1 MEKIMKKIF
10 IVFLLLF
17 TTMIFATELAQ
28 LIQSPTAGIL
38 QKGEASMKMELYK
51 NDGLI
56 IGARVGLF
64 PGFMFGVSYGAE
76 GVVGN
81 QKPNWHSRV
90 EFMAKYRFFDETKT
104 IPAIAVGFSSEGHGV
119 YYKELKRYDIK
130 SKGFYAVASKNWMF
144 LGNLGTHFGTNFSL
158 ENSDDKNMDFFVGLD
173 KTVGD
178 RITLLGEYDF
188 AINDN
193 NDSLQTSSSQQID
206 LKKIGYLNAAVVI
219 DFGNGLS
226 AKLSFYDLLKN
237 RNDTKF
243 ADRTLMLLYTMK
255 F

>member
-1 MEKIMKKIF
+1 
-10 IVFLLLF
+10 
-17 TTMIFATELAQ
+17 MISVMIYATETDQ
-28 LIQSPTAGIL
+28 LIQCPTAGIL

-56 IGARVGLF
+56 VGARVGLF

-90 EFMAKYRFFDETKT
+90 EFMAKYRVFDETKS
-104 IPAIAVGFSSEGHGV
+104 IPAFAVGFSSEGHGV
-119 YYKELKRYDIK
+119 YYSELKRYDIK
-130 SKGFYAVASKNWMF
+130 SKGFYAVASKNWML

-158 ENSDDKNMDFFVGLD
+158 ENKDNKNMDFFVGID
-173 KTVGD
+173 KTIGG

-188 AINDN
+188 AINDKT
-193 NDSLQTSSSQQID
+193 DSLSVSSRNNTNPLDI
-206 LKKIGYLNAAVVI
+206 KKIGYLNAAIVI
-219 DFGNGLS
+219 DFNENLS
-226 AKLSFYDLLKN
+226 AKLSFYDLLLH
-237 RNDTKF
+237 REDTKF
-243 ADRTLMLLYTMK
+243 ADRTLQLMYTMK

>member
-1 MEKIMKKIF
+1 MKQIL
-10 IVFLLLF
+10 IVLIILTVSFLYGIE
-17 TTMIFATELAQ
+17 TVQ

-56 IGARVGLF
+56 LGARVGLF

-76 GVVGN
+76 GIVGN

-90 EFMAKYRFFDETKT
+90 EFMAKYRVFDETKS

-130 SKGFYAVASKNWMF
+130 SKGFYAVASKNWIF
-144 LGNLGTHFGTNFSL
+144 FGNLGTHFGTNFSL
-158 ENSDDKNMDFFVGLD
+158 ENQDSKNMDFFVGLD
-173 KTVGD
+173 KTIGD

-188 AINDN
+188 AINDK
-193 NDSLQTSSSQQID
+193 NDSLSSEQENNQQID
-206 LKKIGYLNAAVVI
+206 LKKIGYLNAAIVI
-219 DFGNGLS
+219 DFNENLS
-226 AKLSFYDLLKN
+226 AKLSFYDLLQN
-237 RNDTKF
+237 RTDTKF
-243 ADRTLMLLYTMK
+243 ADRTLQLVYSMK